1 MLIFQVLVLW
11 CMPKIVCGIAKLMM
25 TISFANKI
33 LKPCKKI
40 DIWDLISLMTLQ
52 QAFVPC

>member
-1 MLIFQVLVLW
+1 MLIFQVLVLR

-25 TISFANKI
+25 TISFVNKI